1 MGRHSQPDESDGPD
15 YSGIFDAMDRAD
27 HTGHTDHADHT
38 RRIDHSAP
46 DNTGSRPGASS
57 RRRTAAISTALV
69 LAVAAGAVVVLRGG
83 LLPATES
90 CRSNAV
96 RLSVAASPDIA
107 PALRTVA
114 DHARKAGIRSDGRC
128 MDVKI
133 ISRPAYEV
141 ANALGDAGRTPGF
154 HVWVPDSSVWVER
167 AATSPVS
174 AAPLDTLGKVASSP
188 VAVATTP
195 TAARRLDWPEKTYGW
210 AQLAEA
216 GTGGGSPRLGTA
228 DPARSATGLLA
239 LARIN
244 GSIAKAGAAGDEA
257 ATDARAGAHAKL
269 LSRRAAE
276 TDTALLETVPRRNQA
291 VVLSEQ
297 AAFAHNAKADD
308 ASRLDLFYPKDGSAG
323 LDYPYTVLN
332 DRELTTVRAR
342 AATRFM
348 TLLTGSRGREALR
361 KDGFRTADGKVSEPV
376 ARAAGG
382 SAPQPYTA
390 VPSPGPSAREVE
402 AALGM
407 WTITVQSARLNT
419 VVDASA
425 SMADPVPGRS
435 GQSRMDVTKASL
447 RKALSRFNAQDEI
460 GLWEFSTG
468 LDGDR
473 DYRELVATRGLAYR
487 APDGTGQRE
496 VLAAAFDALKPL
508 PEGST
513 GLYDTTLAAY
523 EQAQETFVRGKFNAV
538 VLLTDG
544 TNQDPDGISRAALV
558 KELQRRVDP
567 DRPVPLIAIAVGPD
581 ADQAACRQIARA
593 TGGSAQRVNDPAQIN
608 TAMLKAIVA
617 AGEAGA
623 PPS

>member
-1 MGRHSQPDESDGPD
+1 
-15 YSGIFDAMDRAD
+15 MDRAD
-27 HTGHTDHADHT
+27 HTGHTDHSE
-38 RRIDHSAP
+38 RIDHSAP

-57 RRRTAAISTALV
+57 RRRTMAISTALV
-69 LAVAAGAVVVLRGG
+69 LAVATGAVVVLRGG
-83 LLPATES
+83 LLPSAES
-90 CRSNAV
+90 CRSDAV

-107 PALRTVA
+107 PGLRAVA
-114 DHARKAGIRSDGRC
+114 DRARKAGIRSDGRC
-128 MDVKI
+128 LDVKVT
-133 ISRPAYEV
+133 SRPAYEV
-141 ANALGDAGRTPGF
+141 ANALGRADRTPGF
-154 HVWVPDSSVWVER
+154 QVWVPDSSVWVER
-167 AATSPVS
+167 ATTSPVS
-174 AAPLDTLGKVASSP
+174 AAPLDTLGGIASSP
-188 VAVATTP
+188 VTVATTA
-195 TAARRLDWPEKTYGW
+195 TVSGRLGWPEKTYDW

-216 GTGGGSPRLGTA
+216 GSGGGSPRLGTA

-244 GSIAKAGAAGDEA
+244 GSIAKAGAGDGKA
-257 ATDARAGAHAKL
+257 ATDTRAAANAKL
-269 LSRRAAE
+269 LSQRAAT
-276 TDTALLETVPRRNQA
+276 TDADLLKTLPRRDQA

-297 AAFAHNAKADD
+297 AAFAHNAAAGD
-308 ASRLDLFYPKDGSAG
+308 ASRLDLFYPKDGTAE

-348 TLLTGSRGREALR
+348 TLLTDPNGRRTLR

-382 SAPQPYTA
+382 RTPQPYA
-390 VPSPGPSAREVE
+390 VTPAPGPSAREVE

-425 SMADPVPGRS
+425 SMSDPVPGRA

-447 RKALSRFNAQDEI
+447 RQALTRFNSQDEI

-468 LDGDR
+468 LDDDR
-473 DYRELVATRGLAYR
+473 DYRELVPARRLGART
-487 APDGTGQRE
+487 PDGTGQRDA
-496 VLAAAFDALKPL
+496 LTAAFDTLKPL

-523 EQAQETFVRGKFNAV
+523 RQAQDTFVPGKFNAV
-538 VLLTDG
+538 VILTDG
-544 TNQDPDGISRAALV
+544 ANQDPGSISRAALV
-558 KELQRRVDP
+558 KELKRLVDP

-581 ADQAACRQIARA
+581 ADQAACQEIARA

-623 PPS
+623 N

>member
-27 HTGHTDHADHT
+27 HTDHADHT
-38 RRIDHSAP
+38 DRTGRIDHSAP

-57 RRRTAAISTALV
+57 RRRTVAISTALV
-69 LAVAAGAVVVLRGG
+69 LAVATGAVVVLRGG
-83 LLPATES
+83 LLPSAES

-114 DHARKAGIRSDGRC
+114 DHARRAGIRSDGRC
-128 MDVKI
+128 LDVKVS
-133 ISRPAYEV
+133 SRPAYEV

-154 HVWVPDSSVWVER
+154 QVWVPDSGVWVER

-174 AAPLDTLGKVASSP
+174 AAPLDTLGGIASSP
-188 VAVATTP
+188 VAVAATS
-195 TAARRLDWPEKTYGW
+195 AAADRLGWPEKTYDW
-210 AQLAEA
+210 AQLAAA
-216 GTGGGSPRLGTA
+216 GSGGGSPRLGTA
-228 DPARSATGLLA
+228 DPARSAAGLLA
-239 LARIN
+239 LSRIN
-244 GSIAKAGAAGDEA
+244 GSIAKAGAADGKA
-257 ATDARAGAHAKL
+257 ATDARAAANAKL
-269 LSRRAAE
+269 LSQRAAR
-276 TDTALLETVPRRNQA
+276 TDAALLETVPRRNQA

-297 AAFAHNAKADD
+297 AAFAHNADADD
-308 ASRLDLFYPKDGSAG
+308 ASRLELFYPKDGTAE

-342 AATRFM
+342 AATRFL
-348 TLLTGSRGREALR
+348 TLLTDARGRRAL
-361 KDGFRTADGKVSEPV
+361 KKEGFRTADGKVSEPV

-382 SAPQPYTA
+382 RTPQPYA
-390 VPSPGPSAREVE
+390 VTPSPGPSAREVE

-425 SMADPVPGRS
+425 SMSDPVPGRA

-447 RKALSRFNAQDEI
+447 RQALSRFNAGDEI
-460 GLWEFSTG
+460 GLWEFSTE

-473 DYRELVATRGLAYR
+473 DYRELVATRRLGAR
-487 APDGTGQRE
+487 TPDGTGQRE
-496 VLAAAFDALKPL
+496 ELAAAFDALKPL

-523 EQAQETFVRGKFNAV
+523 KKAQETFVRGKFNAV
-538 VLLTDG
+538 VMLTDG
-544 TNQDPDGISRAALV
+544 ANQDPGSISRGALV
-558 KELQRRVDP
+558 KELKRLVDP

-581 ADQAACRQIARA
+581 ADRAACREIAQA
-593 TGGSAQRVNDPAQIN
+593 TGGSAQQVNDPAQIN

-623 PPS
+623 G

>member
-1 MGRHSQPDESDGPD
+1 
-15 YSGIFDAMDRAD
+15 MDRAD
-27 HTGHTDHADHT
+27 HTDPADHT
-38 RRIDHSAP
+38 GRVDHSAP

-57 RRRTAAISTALV
+57 RRRTVAISTALV
-69 LAVAAGAVVVLRGG
+69 LAVATGAVVVLRGG
-83 LLPATES
+83 LLPSAGS

-114 DHARKAGIRSDGRC
+114 DHARKADIRSDGRC
-128 MDVKI
+128 LDVKVA
-133 ISRPAYEV
+133 SRPAYEV
-141 ANALGDAGRTPGF
+141 ANALGDTGRSPGF
-154 HVWVPDSSVWVER
+154 QVWVPDSSVWVER

-174 AAPLDTLGKVASSP
+174 AAPLDTLGGVASSP
-188 VAVATTP
+188 VTVAATS
-195 TAARRLDWPEKTYGW
+195 TAAGRLGWPEKTYDW
-210 AQLAEA
+210 ARLAEA
-216 GTGGGSPRLGTA
+216 GSGGDGPRLSTA

-244 GSIAKAGAAGDEA
+244 GSIAKAGAGGGKA
-257 ATDARAGAHAKL
+257 AADTRAAANAKL
-269 LSRRAAE
+269 LSQRATS
-276 TDTALLETVPRRNQA
+276 TDAALLKSLPRRDQA

-308 ASRLDLFYPKDGSAG
+308 ASRLGLFYPKDGTAE

-348 TLLTGSRGREALR
+348 TLLTDARGRAALR
-361 KDGFRTADGKVSEPV
+361 KDGFRTPDGKVSEDV
-376 ARAAGG
+376 AQAAGG
-382 SAPQPYTA
+382 RTPQPYT
-390 VPSPGPSAREVE
+390 VTPSPGPSAREVE

-425 SMADPVPGRS
+425 SMNDPVPGRP

-447 RKALSRFNAQDEI
+447 RQALSRFTTRDEI
-460 GLWEFSTG
+460 GLWEFSTE

-473 DYRELVATRGLAYR
+473 DYRELVAARQLGART
-487 APDGTGQRE
+487 PDGTGQRE

-523 EQAQETFVRGKFNAV
+523 QHAQDTFVRGKFNAV

-544 TNQDPDGISRAALV
+544 ANQDPGSISRSALV
-558 KELQRRVDP
+558 KELKGLVDP

-581 ADQAACRQIARA
+581 ADQAACREIARA

-623 PPS
+623 PDF

>member
-27 HTGHTDHADHT
+27 HT
-38 RRIDHSAP
+38 DHSAP

-57 RRRTAAISTALV
+57 RRRTVAISTALV
-69 LAVAAGAVVVLRGG
+69 LAVATGAVVVLRGG
-83 LLPATES
+83 LLPSAES

-96 RLSVAASPDIA
+96 RLTVAASPDIA
-107 PALRTVA
+107 PSLRTVA
-114 DHARKAGIRSDGRC
+114 DHARRAGIRSDGRC
-128 MDVKI
+128 LDVRI
-133 ISRPAYEV
+133 ASRPAYEV
-141 ANALGDAGRTPGF
+141 AHALGNANRSPGF
-154 HVWVPDSSVWVER
+154 QVWVPDSSVWVER
-167 AATSPVS
+167 TTTSPVS
-174 AAPLDTLGKVASSP
+174 AAPLDTLGGVASSP
-188 VAVATTP
+188 VTVAATSTT
-195 TAARRLDWPEKTYGW
+195 AGRLGWPEKTYDW
-210 AQLAEA
+210 ARLAEA
-216 GTGGGSPRLGTA
+216 GTGGDSLRLRTA

-244 GSIAKAGAAGDEA
+244 GSIAKAGAADGKA
-257 ATDARAGAHAKL
+257 ATDTRAAAHAKL
-269 LSRRAAE
+269 LSRRTAT
-276 TDTALLETVPRRNQA
+276 TDAALLKTLPQRDQA

-297 AAFAHNAKADD
+297 AAFAHNAEADE
-308 ASRLDLFYPKDGSAG
+308 ASRLDLFYPKDDTAE

-342 AATRFM
+342 AATRFL
-348 TLLTGSRGREALR
+348 TLLTDARGRRTLT

-376 ARAAGG
+376 AQAAGG
-382 SAPQPYTA
+382 RTPQPYA
-390 VPSPGPSAREVE
+390 VTPSPGPSAREVE

-425 SMADPVPGRS
+425 SMGDPVPGRS

-447 RKALSRFNAQDEI
+447 RQALSRFNTGDEI
-460 GLWEFSTG
+460 GLWEFSTE

-473 DYRELVATRGLAYR
+473 DYRELVAARRLGART
-487 APDGTGQRE
+487 PDGTGQRDE
-496 VLAAAFDALKPL
+496 LAAAFDALEPL

-523 EQAQETFVRGKFNAV
+523 EKAQETFVRGKFNAV

-544 TNQDPDGISRAALV
+544 ANQDPDGISRAALV
-558 KELQRRVDP
+558 KELKGLVDP

-581 ADQAACRQIARA
+581 ADLAACREIARA

>member
-1 MGRHSQPDESDGPD
+1 
-15 YSGIFDAMDRAD
+15 MDRAD
-27 HTGHTDHADHT
+27 HTDHAGHTE
-38 RRIDHSAP
+38 RIDHSAP

-57 RRRTAAISTALV
+57 RRRTVAISTALV

-83 LLPATES
+83 LLPSAES
-90 CRSNAV
+90 CRSHAV

-128 MDVKI
+128 LDVRVT
-133 ISRPAYEV
+133 SRPAYQV
-141 ANALGDAGRTPGF
+141 AGALGSEGRTPGF
-154 HVWVPDSSVWVER
+154 QVWVPDSSVWVER
-167 AATSPVS
+167 ATTSPVS
-174 AAPLDTLGKVASSP
+174 AAPLDTLGGIASSP
-188 VAVATTP
+188 VTVAATP
-195 TAARRLDWPEKTYGW
+195 SAARGLGWPKKTYDW
-210 AQLAEA
+210 AQLAA
-216 GTGGGSPRLGTA
+216 AGGGDSPRLGTA

-244 GSIAKAGAAGDEA
+244 GSIAKAGAGDGKA
-257 ATDARAGAHAKL
+257 ATDTRAAANAKL
-269 LSRRAAE
+269 LSQRATK
-276 TDTALLETVPRRNQA
+276 TDDALLKTVPRRNQA
-291 VVLSEQ
+291 VLLSEQ
-297 AAFAHNAKADD
+297 AAFAHNAEAEGE
-308 ASRLDLFYPKDGSAG
+308 SRLGLFYPKDGTAE

-348 TLLTGSRGREALR
+348 TLLTDPRGRRALK
-361 KDGFRTADGKVSEPV
+361 KDGFRPADGKVDEPV
-376 ARAAGG
+376 AQAAGG
-382 SAPQPYTA
+382 RTPQPYT
-390 VPSPGPSAREVE
+390 VTPSPGPSAREVE

-425 SMADPVPGRS
+425 SMGDPVPGRS

-447 RKALSRFNAQDEI
+447 RQALARFTTTDEI
-460 GLWEFSTG
+460 GLWEFSTE

-473 DYRELVATRGLAYR
+473 DYRELVPARQLAAR
-487 APDGTGQRE
+487 TPDGTGQRAA
-496 VLAAAFDALKPL
+496 LAAAFAALKPL

-523 EQAQETFVRGKFNAV
+523 REAQETFVRGKFNAV

-544 TNQDPDGISRAALV
+544 ANQDPGSISRAALV
-558 KELQRRVDP
+558 KELKGLVDP

-581 ADQAACRQIARA
+581 ADRAACREIARA
-593 TGGSAQRVNDPAQIN
+593 TGGSAQQVNDPAQIN
-608 TAMLKAIVA
+608 AAMLKAIVA

-623 PPS
+623 PDF

>member
-15 YSGIFDAMDRAD
+15 YSGVFDAMDRAD
-27 HTGHTDHADHT
+27 HTDHADQT
-38 RRIDHSAP
+38 DRTGRIDHSAP

-57 RRRTAAISTALV
+57 RRRTVAISTALV

-83 LLPATES
+83 LLPSAAS
-90 CRSNAV
+90 CRSTAV

-107 PALRTVA
+107 PGLRTVA
-114 DHARKAGIRSDGRC
+114 DHARRADIRSDGRC
-128 MDVKI
+128 LDVKV

-141 ANALGDAGRTPGF
+141 ADALGETDRNPGF
-154 HVWVPDSSVWVER
+154 QVWVPDSSVWVER
-167 AATSPVS
+167 ATTSPVS
-174 AAPLDTLGKVASSP
+174 AASLDTLGRVASSP
-188 VAVATTP
+188 VTVAATP
-195 TAARRLDWPEKTYGW
+195 TAAGRLGWPEKTYDW
-210 AQLAEA
+210 ARLAEA
-216 GTGGGSPRLGTA
+216 GSGGGPRLGTA

-244 GSIAKAGAAGDEA
+244 ESIAKAGAADGKA
-257 ATDARAGAHAKL
+257 ATDTRAAANAKL
-269 LSRRAAE
+269 LSQRAAR
-276 TDTALLETVPRRNQA
+276 TDAALLETLPRRNQA

-297 AAFAHNAKADD
+297 AAFAHNAKADG
-308 ASRLDLFYPKDGSAG
+308 ASRLGLFYPKGGTAE

-342 AATRFM
+342 AATRFL
-348 TLLTGSRGREALR
+348 TLLTDAPGRRALA
-361 KDGFRTADGKVSEPV
+361 KDGFRTPDGKAGESV

-382 SAPQPYTA
+382 RTPQPYA
-390 VPSPGPSAREVE
+390 VTPSPGPSAREVE

-425 SMADPVPGRS
+425 SMGDPVPGRP

-447 RKALSRFNAQDEI
+447 RQALSRFTARDEI
-460 GLWEFSTG
+460 GLWEFSTE

-473 DYRELVATRGLAYR
+473 DYRELVAARRLGART
-487 APDGTGQRE
+487 PDGTGQRDT
-496 VLAAAFDALKPL
+496 LAAAFDALKPL
-508 PEGST
+508 PGGST

-523 EQAQETFVRGKFNAV
+523 KRAQETYARGKFNAV

-544 TNQDPDGISRAALV
+544 ANQDPGSISRTALV
-558 KELQRRVDP
+558 RKLRQLVDP

-581 ADQAACRQIARA
+581 ADRAACRQIARA
-593 TGGSAQRVNDPAQIN
+593 TGGSAQQVNDPAQIN
-608 TAMLKAIVA
+608 AAMLKAIVA
-617 AGEAGA
+617 ASEAGA
-623 PPS
+623 RPF

>member
-15 YSGIFDAMDRAD
+15 YSGIFDAMDGAD
-27 HTGHTDHADHT
+27 HTGHTGHT
-38 RRIDHSAP
+38 DRSGRIDHSAP

-57 RRRTAAISTALV
+57 RRRTVAISTALV
-69 LAVAAGAVVVLRGG
+69 LAVATGAVVVLRGG
-83 LLPATES
+83 LLPSAES

-96 RLSVAASPDIA
+96 RLTVAASPDIT
-107 PALRTVA
+107 PGLRTVA
-114 DHARKAGIRSDGRC
+114 DHARKSGIRSDGRC
-128 MDVKI
+128 LDVKVT
-133 ISRPAYEV
+133 SRPAHEV
-141 ANALGDAGRTPGF
+141 AKALGDADRTPGF
-154 HVWVPDSSVWVER
+154 QVWVPDSSVWVER

-174 AAPLDTLGKVASSP
+174 AAPLDTLGGIASSP
-188 VAVATTP
+188 VTVAATP
-195 TAARRLDWPEKTYGW
+195 TAAERLGWPEKTYDW

-216 GTGGGSPRLGTA
+216 GSGGDSLRLGTA

-244 GSIAKAGAAGDEA
+244 GSIAKAGAGDGKA
-257 ATDARAGAHAKL
+257 ATDTRAAANAKL
-269 LSRRAAE
+269 LSQRAAT
-276 TDTALLETVPRRNQA
+276 TDTALRKSLPRRDQA

-297 AAFAHNAKADD
+297 AAFAHNAEADE
-308 ASRLDLFYPKDGSAG
+308 ASRLDLFYPKDGTAE

-348 TLLTGSRGREALR
+348 TLLTDPRGRRALR
-361 KDGFRTADGKVSEPV
+361 KDGFRTADGKVGEDV
-376 ARAAGG
+376 AQAAGG
-382 SAPQPYTA
+382 RTPQPYA
-390 VPSPGPSAREVE
+390 VTPSPGPSARDVE

-419 VVDASA
+419 VVDASD
-425 SMADPVPGRS
+425 SMSDPVPGRG
-435 GQSRMDVTKASL
+435 GQSLMDVTKASL
-447 RKALSRFNAQDEI
+447 RQAMKRFNSRDEI

-473 DYRELVATRGLAYR
+473 DYRELVATRRLGTR
-487 APDGTGQRE
+487 TPDGTGQRD
-496 VLAAAFDALKPL
+496 VLSAAFDALKPL

-523 EQAQETFVRGKFNAV
+523 RQAQDTFVPGKFNAV
-538 VLLTDG
+538 VILTDG
-544 TNQDPDGISRAALV
+544 ANQDPDGISRTALV
-558 KELQRRVDP
+558 KELKRLVDP
-567 DRPVPLIAIAVGPD
+567 DRPVPLIAIAIGPD
-581 ADQAACRQIARA
+581 ADQDACQEIARA

-608 TAMLKAIVA
+608 AAMLKAIVA

-623 PPS
+623 G

>member
-1 MGRHSQPDESDGPD
+1 
-15 YSGIFDAMDRAD
+15 MDRAD
-27 HTGHTDHADHT
+27 HTDHADHT
-38 RRIDHSAP
+38 GRIDHSAP

-57 RRRTAAISTALV
+57 RRRTVAISTALV

-83 LLPATES
+83 LLPSAGS

-128 MDVKI
+128 LDVRVA
-133 ISRPAYEV
+133 SRPAYEV
-141 ANALGDAGRTPGF
+141 AKALGDTGRSPGF
-154 HVWVPDSSVWVER
+154 QVWVPDSSVWVER
-167 AATSPVS
+167 AATSPVR
-174 AAPLDTLGKVASSP
+174 AAPLDTLGGVASSP
-188 VAVATTP
+188 VTVAATA
-195 TAARRLDWPEKTYGW
+195 TAADRLGWPDKTYDW
-210 AQLAEA
+210 ARLAEA
-216 GTGGGSPRLGTA
+216 GSGGDGPRLNTA

-244 GSIAKAGAAGDEA
+244 GSIAKAGAAGGKAAADTRAAANAKLLSQRAA
-257 ATDARAGAHAKL
+257 ATDA
-269 LSRRAAE
+269 
-276 TDTALLETVPRRNQA
+276 ALLTSLPRREEA

-297 AAFAHNAKADD
+297 AAFAHNAKADG
-308 ASRLDLFYPKDGSAG
+308 ASRLGLFYPKDGTAE

-348 TLLTGSRGREALR
+348 TLLTDAPGRAALR
-361 KDGFRTADGKVSEPV
+361 KDGFRTPDGKVSEDV

-382 SAPQPYTA
+382 RTPQPYA
-390 VPSPGPSAREVE
+390 VTPSPGPSAREVE

-425 SMADPVPGRS
+425 SMNDPVPGRP

-447 RKALSRFNAQDEI
+447 RQALSRFTAGDEI
-460 GLWEFSTG
+460 GLWEFSTE

-473 DYRELVATRGLAYR
+473 DYRELVAARQLGART
-487 APDGTGQRE
+487 PDGTGQRD
-496 VLAAAFDALKPL
+496 VLSAAFAALKPL

-523 EQAQETFVRGKFNAV
+523 KHAQDTFVRGKFNAV

-544 TNQDPDGISRAALV
+544 ANQDPDGISRSALV
-558 KELQRRVDP
+558 KELKGLVDP

-581 ADQAACRQIARA
+581 ADQAACREIARA

-623 PPS
+623 P